1 MKARVWSSGWSR
13 PTGETS
19 PWTLGRRRPREV
31 RRFQRGASASADG
44 GAPVAGE
51 ARLIADVEPLA
62 EQTHPLD
69 APGSLQLSQAP
80 VAGFPFVH
88 LQKPPPPTKSSPLGL
103 GRETSSAVKGPD
115 LVADDL
121 PLHGHAEAGERAV
134 ADRARG
140 HALATLRLPQLV
152 GLGLPAVQRLG
163 EEEADVAVPAGDDRQ
178 QLLLQHQ
185 VNVMHLL
192 VVSHPDDF
200 WGGGERGAD
209 S

>member
-1 MKARVWSSGWSR
+1 MAGHISSCWRDLRPCESTYTPMALKHSSSSLLEISTAQRASRLCWGMKARVWSSGWSR

-88 LQKPPPPTKSSPLGL
+88 LQKPPPPPNQAHSG
-103 GRETSSAVKGPD
+103 
-115 LVADDL
+115 
-121 PLHGHAEAGERAV
+121 
-134 ADRARG
+134 
-140 HALATLRLPQLV
+140 
-152 GLGLPAVQRLG
+152 
-163 EEEADVAVPAGDDRQ
+163 
-178 QLLLQHQ
+178 
-185 VNVMHLL
+185 
-192 VVSHPDDF
+192 
-200 WGGGERGAD
+200 
-209 S
+209 